1 MTFLVMTAYLLIKQT
16 NGQFQWCV

>member
-1 MTFLVMTAYLLIKQT
+1 MTAYLLIKQT